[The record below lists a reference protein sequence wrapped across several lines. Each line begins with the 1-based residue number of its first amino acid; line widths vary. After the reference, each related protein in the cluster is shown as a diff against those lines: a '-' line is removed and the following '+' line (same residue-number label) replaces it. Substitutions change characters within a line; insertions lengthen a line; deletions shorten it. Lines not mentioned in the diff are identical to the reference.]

1 MKVPGITGC
10 KMDMVQRPMLM
21 EVRLAK
27 MWLAASSFP
36 DGHGQYALWAKSP
49 KAAIL
54 RENNSVLIPEKR

>member
-1 MKVPGITGC
+1 
-10 KMDMVQRPMLM
+10 MDMVQRPMLM